1 MQFYVHTCMR
11 NVVYDVHSHLVEHH
25 LVVASLE
32 KDHIRSSK
40 SASLKP
46 VRQTADTD
54 TSRFAEGCLQ
64 HQLFCPAPKGSEGI
78 RRAGWKPLGSN
89 HPVWPRGIL
98 FMDVLYRKWTYYIG
112 RDIVYYCQW
121 ISVIFV
127 YIYILLIMITWTIN
141 VTLEFDIYIYIY
153 ILCILYV

>member
-11 NVVYDVHSHLVEHH
+11 NVVYDVHSHFVEHH
-25 LVVASLE
+25 LVVAGE
-32 KDHIRSSK
+32 RSHSIK
-40 SASLKP
+40 QICALKP

-64 HQLFCPAPKGSEGI
+64 HQLFCPAPKGSEGQGGGPWGPI
-78 RRAGWKPLGSN
+78 IPG
-89 HPVWPRGIL
+89 VWPRGIL

-121 ISVIFV
+121 IFVIFV
-127 YIYILLIMITWTIN
+127 YIYILLIMITWTIS
-141 VTLEFDIYIYIY
+141 VTLEFDIYI
-153 ILCILYV
+153 LCILYV

>member
-127 YIYILLIMITWTIN
+127 YIYIVNYDYMDNKRDTWIW
-141 VTLEFDIYIYIY
+141 YIYIY